1 MKFIC
6 IRSYEWKNWG
16 PNRQSNLPK
25 NAQFIRIKPELD
37 SKWLSMQESLFFF
50 FLITYMAPLSF
61 QDKSQIKALLL

>member
-1 MKFIC
+1 MQFIF

-25 NAQFIRIKPELD
+25 NAQVIRIKPKLE
-37 SKWLSMQESLFFF
+37 SKWLSMQESLSF